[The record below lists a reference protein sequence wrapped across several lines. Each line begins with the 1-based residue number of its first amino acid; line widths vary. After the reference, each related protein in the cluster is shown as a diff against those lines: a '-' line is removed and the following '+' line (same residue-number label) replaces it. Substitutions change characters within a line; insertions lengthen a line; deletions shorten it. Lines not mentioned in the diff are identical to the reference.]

1 MELVNGSNNMDE
13 TIHFPSLSFTQN
25 NKRSSLKSSITT
37 KKLKIVN
44 KSYLNST
51 EWAKQNLLEIS
62 DKLDETPE
70 KNEFEFFEKLS
81 GIC

>member
-1 MELVNGSNNMDE
+1 MLCYIGLEEMELVNGSNDMDE
-13 TIHFPSLSFTQN
+13 TINFPSLSFTQN
-25 NKRSSLKSSITT
+25 NKRSSLKSRITT

-51 EWAKQNLLEIS
+51 EWAIQYLLEIS

-70 KNEFEFFEKLS
+70 KN
-81 GIC
+81 